1 MLATKVARRS
11 VQSVD
16 RALDLLEAL
25 AASEGEVSITSLA
38 SRTSLHV
45 STVHRLL
52 TTLLRRGY
60 VRQNPETSRYYTGAK
75 LATLAEGR
83 SRFNELRH
91 RARPILRALT
101 EQTRETSNLVV
112 LDDVMVVY
120 IETVPS
126 PHVVRM
132 FTTIGNRVP
141 LHATGAGKTLLA
153 WLPADRRDAL
163 IERIELRAHTARTI
177 VEKASLRRA
186 LEEIRERGYAIDDE
200 EFDEGVRCVAVTV
213 GAIGAPLAAI
223 SVSAPAS
230 RMTRQ
235 RCGELAP
242 LLRRAATEL
251 AEAMRE
257 QPRT

>member
-1 MLATKVARRS
+1 MATKVARRS

-25 AASEGEVSITSLA
+25 ASSEGEVSITSLA
-38 SRTSLHV
+38 HRTSLHV

-60 VRQNPETSRYYTGAK
+60 VRQNPDTSRYFTGAK

-83 SRFNELRH
+83 SRFNELRL

-112 LDDVMVVY
+112 LDDVLAVY
-120 IETVPS
+120 IETVAS
-126 PHVVRM
+126 PKVVRM

-141 LHATGAGKTLLA
+141 LHATGAGKALLA
-153 WLPADRRDAL
+153 ALAPDRRDAL
-163 IERIELRAHTARTI
+163 IDRLEMRAHTARTI
-177 VEKASLRRA
+177 TDRPSLRRA

-200 EFDEGVRCVAVTV
+200 EFDEGVRCVAVAS
-213 GAIGAPLAAI
+213 GPAGAPYAAI

-230 RMTRQ
+230 RLTRQ

-242 LLRRAATEL
+242 LLRRAASEL

-257 QPRT
+257 HIHA

>member
-1 MLATKVARRS
+1 VASKVARRS

-25 AASEGEVSITSLA
+25 ASAEGEVSITSLA
-38 SRTSLHV
+38 NRTTLHV

-60 VRQNPETSRYYTGAK
+60 VRQNPDTSRYFTGAK

-91 RARPILRALT
+91 RARPVLRTLT

-112 LDDVMVVY
+112 LDDVMAVY

-141 LHATGAGKTLLA
+141 LHATGVGKALLA
-153 WLPADRRDAL
+153 ALPPERRDLL
-163 IERIELRAHTARTI
+163 IDRIELRAYTARTI
-177 VEKASLRRA
+177 IEKTSLKRA
-186 LEEIRERGYAIDDE
+186 LEEVRERGYAVDDE
-200 EFDEGVRCVAVTV
+200 EFDEGVRCVAVALGPV
-213 GAIGAPLAAI
+213 GDPMGAI
-223 SVSAPAS
+223 SVSAPAG

-242 LLRRAATEL
+242 MLRRAASEL
-251 AEAMRE
+251 GEAMRD
-257 QPRT
+257 QARL

>member
-1 MLATKVARRS
+1 MATKLARRS

-25 AASEGEVSITSLA
+25 AASESEVSITKLA
-38 SRTSLHV
+38 DRTSLHV

-60 VRQNPETSRYYTGAK
+60 VRQNPDTSRYFTGTK
-75 LATLAEGR
+75 LATLAGSA

-91 RARPILRALT
+91 QARPVLRTLT

-112 LDDVMVVY
+112 LDDVMAVY

-126 PHVVRM
+126 PQIVRM
-132 FTTIGNRVP
+132 FTTLGNRVP
-141 LHATGAGKTLLA
+141 LHATGAGKALLA
-153 WLPADRRDAL
+153 WLAPDKRDAL
-163 IERIELRAHTARTI
+163 VDRLELRAHTMHTI
-177 VEKASLRRA
+177 DEKPALKRA
-186 LEEIRERGYAIDDE
+186 LDEIRERGYAVDDE
-200 EFDEGVRCVAVTV
+200 EFDEGVRCVAA
-213 GAIGAPLAAI
+213 AIGPIGNPVAAI

-235 RCGELAP
+235 RCAELAP
-242 LLRRAATEL
+242 LLRRAAADLT
-251 AEAMRE
+251 EAMRDHA
-257 QPRT
+257 RA